1 MLLHEPSGSVWQV
14 TADPGEAKAHKSY
27 HSFLN
32 VCQILW
38 KVLTR
43 ISMFRFYLSFKILGV
58 DIFQSSLVHGGLGIM
73 PGGSCDG
80 GGAACSGPR

>member
-14 TADPGEAKAHKSY
+14 TADPGEAKAHAGPTNPIT
-27 HSFLN
+27 SFLN

-43 ISMFRFYLSFKILGV
+43 ISLFRFYFLLRSWGLTF
-58 DIFQSSLVHGGLGIM
+58 GGSGIM
-73 PGGSCDG
+73 PGDSCDG
-80 GGAACSGPR
+80 AGAACSGTT